1 MVIVLLETVAT
12 EERLDVYDIG
22 NPEDDVAVSVIGASP
37 KVAVASAV
45 NVIVCV
51 ALFMVKLT
59 STGVA
64 AR

>member
-51 ALFMVKLT
+51 ALFTVKLT